1 MITLDTHVVVWLHAG
16 ELDLFSDL
24 GRLRLDREP
33 AVICPLVALE
43 LEYLYEVQRI
53 AFSADTIVA
62 DLASDIGL
70 AICPRPF
77 SPTLR
82 ESIKL
87 KWTRDPFDR
96 MITAHAQAHGFDLL
110 TKDGAILEHCER
122 AFWS

>member
-53 AFSADTIVA
+53 SARRSKDLPTKRMKAFMTKA
-62 DLASDIGL
+62 
-70 AICPRPF
+70 AIKPQTAPETKTVRILISCSKHMPKRRLCQ
-77 SPTLR
+77 SSLWPTAGNAKAR
-82 ESIKL
+82 S
-87 KWTRDPFDR
+87 R
-96 MITAHAQAHGFDLL
+96 Q
-110 TKDGAILEHCER
+110 
-122 AFWS
+122 S